1 MILALLPA
9 SALAEGE
16 STTTQHVT
24 ATVKHAFDNSG
35 AETGQITAQIEAYLT
50 DTDDQSRTV
59 KPCDIIFLIEQSTF
73 MNTPTDTTQYGKE
86 RADILNSMESLLQ
99 NLPPPTTGGEHRVAI
114 AGFGRIN
121 NSGSSDSYIES
132 QHPGARLTPDQ
143 NPSLNTGYYTCNTN
157 GTDKSPDFHSQSG
170 WTEWDRITDHNDTT
184 LPEMPTGYL
193 SNESYDNVFM
203 SIDKAKDVI
212 DVDNMVSWHAGASR
226 MDAGLQITEQL
237 AKIAQAHKADGKD
250 RNLIIFVA
258 ASSLPYQN
266 SAGFQLL
273 RSEAAQAAAQELKNN
288 YMMLK

>member
-1 MILALLPA
+1 MKTRILSYLLVFSMILALLPA

-73 MNTPTDTTQYGKE
+73 MNTQTDTTQYGQE
-86 RADILNSMESLLQ
+86 RADILNSMESLLK
-99 NLPPPTTGGEHRVAI
+99 NLPTPTTDGEHRVAI

-132 QHPGARLTPDQ
+132 QHPGTQLSATQ
-143 NPSLNTGYYTCNTN
+143 NPSLNTGYYTCENN
-157 GTDKSPDFHSQSG
+157 APDFHSQSG
-170 WTEWDRITDHNDTT
+170 WTEWDKITDHNDTT
-184 LPEMPTGYL
+184 LPEMPEGYL
-193 SNESYDNVFM
+193 ANESYDKVFM
-203 SIDKAKDVI
+203 SIDDAKNVI
-212 DVDNMVSWHAGASR
+212 DVDKMVSWHAGASR

-237 AKIAQAHKADGKD
+237 AKIAQAHKATDED
-250 RNLIIFVA
+250 RNLII
-258 ASSLPYQN
+258 LCCRQL
-266 SAGFQLL
+266 SALSERRR
-273 RSEAAQAAAQELKNN
+273 RSVSPL
-288 YMMLK
+288 